1 MVPEQSARQS
11 CLGVLNKGT
20 GMISGTT
27 AIVGLLG
34 QPVSH
39 SLSPVMQN
47 AALKAMGLD
56 WCFLA
61 LPCSANDLATVV
73 NGLRK
78 VGCRGLNITIPHKQ
92 AVSLLCE
99 ELSPLAKRLGAV
111 NTLTPLPDGG
121 WHGHNTD
128 VEGFLAPL
136 HEKFSDWSQTQVLV
150 IGCGGSAR
158 AVVAG
163 LQDLGPSQITV
174 VGRRAETLQPFCNAL
189 QQGKPTSKN
198 QLQPLLNNDPQLQ
211 TRIQQAD
218 LVVNTTPVGM
228 SSHKPEEGPLL
239 PLGAEIWN
247 NLSAHTV
254 LYDLIYTPR
263 PTPWLQRGEALGCPT
278 YDGLEMLVQQG
289 AAALRRW
296 SLLDDVPVDVMREAV
311 LKKLGHL

>member
-1 MVPEQSARQS
+1 MVPEQPERQAGHGLS
-11 CLGVLNKGT
+11 NK

-27 AIVGLLG
+27 ALVALLG

-56 WCFLA
+56 WSFMA
-61 LPCSANDLATVV
+61 LHCSANDLATVLK
-73 NGLRK
+73 GLEA
-78 VGCRGLNITIPHKQ
+78 VGCRGLNVTIPHKQ
-92 AVSLLCE
+92 AVALLCD
-99 ELSPLAKRLGAV
+99 ELSPLAQRLGAV
-111 NTLTPLPDGG
+111 NTLTPLPNGG

-136 HEKFSDWSQTQVLV
+136 HHNEVNWSGTRAVVL
-150 IGCGGSAR
+150 GCGGSAR

-163 LQDLGPSQITV
+163 LQDLNPSDITV
-174 VGRRAETLQPFCNAL
+174 VGRRAETLHPFCSDL
-189 QQGKPTSKN
+189 QQERPASSV
-198 QLQPLLNNDPQLQ
+198 QLQPLLDNDPNLQ

-218 LVVNTTPVGM
+218 LVVNTTPIGM
-228 SSHKPEEGPLL
+228 SSRQPDQGSTL
-239 PLGAEIWN
+239 PLGVDIWD
-247 NLSAHTV
+247 NLTAQTV

-263 PTPWLQRGEALGCPT
+263 PTPWLQRGDALGCRT

-296 SLLDDVPVDVMREAV
+296 SGIDDVPVDAMREAA
-311 LKKLGHL
+311 LKTLVIL

>member
-1 MVPEQSARQS
+1 MVPEQPERQAGHGLS
-11 CLGVLNKGT
+11 NK

-27 AIVGLLG
+27 ALVALLG

-56 WCFLA
+56 WSFMA
-61 LPCSANDLATVV
+61 LPCSANDLATVLK
-73 NGLRK
+73 GLEA
-78 VGCRGLNITIPHKQ
+78 VGCRGLNVTIPHKQ
-92 AVSLLCE
+92 AVALLCD
-99 ELSPLAKRLGAV
+99 ELSPLAQRLGAV
-111 NTLTPLPDGG
+111 NTLTPLPNGG

-136 HEKFSDWSQTQVLV
+136 LHNEVNWSGTRAVVL
-150 IGCGGSAR
+150 GCGGSAR

-163 LQDLGPSQITV
+163 LQDLNPSDITV
-174 VGRRAETLQPFCNAL
+174 VGRRAETLHPFCSDL
-189 QQGKPTSKN
+189 QQGRPASSV
-198 QLQPLLNNDPQLQ
+198 QLQQLLDNDPNLQ

-218 LVVNTTPVGM
+218 LVVNTTPIGM
-228 SSHKPEEGPLL
+228 SSRQPDQGSTL
-239 PLGAEIWN
+239 PLGVDIWD
-247 NLSAHTV
+247 NLTAQTV

-263 PTPWLQRGEALGCPT
+263 PTPWLQRGEALGCRT

-296 SLLDDVPVDVMREAV
+296 SGIDDVPVDAMREAA
-311 LKKLGHL
+311 LKTLVIL

>member
-1 MVPEQSARQS
+1 MVPEQPERQAGHG
-11 CLGVLNKGT
+11 LPNK

-27 AIVGLLG
+27 ALVALLG

-56 WCFLA
+56 WSFMA
-61 LPCSANDLATVV
+61 LPCSACDLTTVLK
-73 NGLRK
+73 GLSA
-78 VGCRGLNITIPHKQ
+78 VGCRGLNVTIPHKQ
-92 AVSLLCE
+92 AISLLCD
-99 ELSPLAKRLGAV
+99 ELSPLAQRLGAV
-111 NTLTPLPDGG
+111 NTLTPLANGG

-136 HEKFSDWSQTQVLV
+136 LHNNANWSGTRTVVL
-150 IGCGGSAR
+150 GCGGSAR

-163 LQDLGPSQITV
+163 LQDLNPSNITI
-174 VGRRAETLQPFCNAL
+174 VGRRAETLHPFCSDL
-189 QQGKPTSKN
+189 QQGRPAKSV
-198 QLQPLLNNDPQLQ
+198 QLQPLLDTDPHLQ

-228 SSHKPEEGPLL
+228 SSHQPDHGPAL
-239 PLGAEIWN
+239 PLGVDIWDK
-247 NLSAHTV
+247 LTAQTV

-263 PTPWLQRGEALGCPT
+263 PTPWLKRGETLGCRT

-296 SLLDDVPVDVMREAV
+296 SGIDEVPVDAMREAA
-311 LKKLGHL
+311 LKNLSHS

>member
-1 MVPEQSARQS
+1 MVPEQAERQAGHGLS
-11 CLGVLNKGT
+11 NK

-27 AIVGLLG
+27 ALVALLG

-56 WCFLA
+56 WSFMA
-61 LPCSANDLATVV
+61 LPCSACDLTTVLK
-73 NGLRK
+73 GLSA
-78 VGCRGLNITIPHKQ
+78 VGCRGLNVTIPHKQ
-92 AVSLLCE
+92 AISLLCD
-99 ELSPLAKRLGAV
+99 ELSPLAQRLGAV
-111 NTLTPLPDGG
+111 NTLTPLANGG

-136 HEKFSDWSQTQVLV
+136 LHNNANWSGTRTVVL
-150 IGCGGSAR
+150 GCGGSAR

-163 LQDLGPSQITV
+163 LQDLNPSNITI
-174 VGRRAETLQPFCNAL
+174 VGRRAETLHPFCSDL
-189 QQGKPTSKN
+189 QQGRPASSV
-198 QLQPLLNNDPQLQ
+198 QLQPLLDTDPHLQ

-228 SSHKPEEGPLL
+228 SSHQPDHGPAL
-239 PLGAEIWN
+239 PLGVDIWDK
-247 NLSAHTV
+247 LTAQTV

-263 PTPWLQRGEALGCPT
+263 PTPWLKRGETLGCRT

-296 SLLDDVPVDVMREAV
+296 SGIDEVPVDAMRKAA
-311 LKKLGHL
+311 LKNLSHS

>member
-1 MVPEQSARQS
+1 MVPEQPERQAGHRLS
-11 CLGVLNKGT
+11 NK

-27 AIVGLLG
+27 ALVALLG

-56 WCFLA
+56 WSFMA
-61 LPCSANDLATVV
+61 LPCSANDLATVLK
-73 NGLRK
+73 GLEAL
-78 VGCRGLNITIPHKQ
+78 GCRGLNVTIPHKQ
-92 AVSLLCE
+92 AVALLCD
-99 ELSPLAKRLGAV
+99 ELSPLAQRLGAV
-111 NTLTPLPDGG
+111 NTLTPLLNGG

-136 HEKFSDWSQTQVLV
+136 HHNEVNWSGTRAVVL
-150 IGCGGSAR
+150 GCGGSAR

-163 LQDLGPSQITV
+163 LQDLNPSDITI
-174 VGRRAETLQPFCNAL
+174 VGRRAETLHPFCSDL
-189 QQGKPTSKN
+189 QQGRPASSV
-198 QLQPLLNNDPQLQ
+198 QLQPLIDNDPSLQ

-218 LVVNTTPVGM
+218 LVVNTTPIGM
-228 SSHKPEEGPLL
+228 SSLQPDQGSTL
-239 PLGAEIWN
+239 PLGVDIWD
-247 NLSAHTV
+247 NLTAQTV

-263 PTPWLQRGEALGCPT
+263 PTPWLQRGEALGCRT

-296 SLLDDVPVDVMREAV
+296 SGIDDVPVDALREAA
-311 LKKLGHL
+311 LINLSHP